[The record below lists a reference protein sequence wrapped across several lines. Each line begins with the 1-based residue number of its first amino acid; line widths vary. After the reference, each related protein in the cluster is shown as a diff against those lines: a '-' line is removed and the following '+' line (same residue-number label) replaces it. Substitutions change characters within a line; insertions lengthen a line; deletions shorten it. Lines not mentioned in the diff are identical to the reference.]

1 MGIKWQDYITNEE
14 VLARADTTSVEAML
28 MLRHLRWA
36 GHVTRM
42 ASSSMPK
49 AVFYRELSQGK
60 RDRGAPRKRFKDQL
74 KRQLTQACID
84 HSEWEALAEDREEWR
99 GRIKTTADNFEEE
112 KKNGS
117 CRETAATKG
126 LREPTCDRHDIHMPI
141 LLQGL
146 QIKDRSLT
154 FEWREYSIVFFHF
167 LLHLYMV

>member
-42 ASSSMPK
+42 ASSRMPK

-60 RDRGAPRKRFKDQL
+60 RDRGAPRKHFKDQL

-112 KKNGS
+112 KK
-117 CRETAATKG
+117 TAAAEKWQRRKDSASQPVTDTTFTCPSCSRACRSRIG
-126 LREPTCDRHDIHMPI
+126 L
-141 LLQGL
+141 
-146 QIKDRSLT
+146 
-154 FEWREYSIVFFHF
+154 
-167 LLHLYMV
+167 

>member
-28 MLRHLRWA
+28 MLRQLRWV

-42 ASSSMPK
+42 ESSRMPK
-49 AVFYRELSQGK
+49 AVFYGKLSQGK

-74 KRQLTQACID
+74 KRQLTQAGID

-99 GRIKTTADNFEEE
+99 GTIKTAADNFEEGR
-112 KKNGS
+112 K
-117 CRETAATKG
+117 TAATKG
-126 LREPTCDRHDIHMPI
+126 LREPTCDRHYIHMPI

-146 QIKDRSLT
+146 QIKDRSLQPPESMLPGIYLSPVI
-154 FEWREYSIVFFHF
+154 F
-167 LLHLYMV
+167 